1 MIFEKKI
8 EKEVV
13 CLISVSGVRILF
25 NISGE
30 LGKVSLSSVSAV
42 LVAFITCGGS
52 GKVWLD
58 DVYDVWST
66 FFSILKESRPWVAF
80 LFINMFCLISSLTTF
95 SIKVLFAFEAS
106 VLMT

>member
-30 LGKVSLSSVSAV
+30 LGKVSLYSVSGV
-42 LVAFITCGGS
+42 LVAFFICGG
-52 GKVWLD
+52 LD
-58 DVYDVWST
+58 RIWSDDACDV
-66 FFSILKESRPWVAF
+66 
-80 LFINMFCLISSLTTF
+80 
-95 SIKVLFAFEAS
+95 
-106 VLMT
+106 